1 MTCQLSVI
9 TIINDLDSDDLRQSV
24 EENNCYEV
32 DLDWIVTKV
41 ADCNVWGEMFEFELV
56 KEMVMVKLMKQNVQE
71 V

>member
-24 EENNCYEV
+24 EENNCYKV
-32 DLDWIVTKV
+32 GLDWVVMKV

-56 KEMVMVKLMKQNVQE
+56 KEMVMVKLMKQDV
-71 V
+71 